1 MCIKKNLFHSA
12 GIALV
17 GVVITI
23 MSLSMS
29 SKVYAQESHPFTE
42 NGTCATCHEDLYFL
56 HDTGNWFCIR
66 EAPMR
71 CVDCHGGNPK
81 AITQNEA
88 HMNRKAHPIVNE
100 DISKCQECH
109 PDECMDRIEKFD
121 QAAGISAVLVA
132 VPYQPKPILPIE
144 GAQAESLS
152 EPIAHPTWI
161 SFIEIIA
168 LILIT
173 GLALA
178 IYFVHK
184 AQHKLK

>member
-1 MCIKKNLFHSA
+1 MCIKKKLFHSA
-12 GIALV
+12 VTAFV
-17 GVVITI
+17 GVVSAIITLATA
-23 MSLSMS
+23 SQ
-29 SKVYAQESHPFTE
+29 VYAQESPPVTE
-42 NGTCATCHEDLYFL
+42 NGTCASCHEDLYFL

-71 CVDCHGGNPK
+71 CIDCHGGNPNG
-81 AITQNEA
+81 ITQDEA

-109 PDECMDRIEKFD
+109 PEECMERLEKFD
-121 QAAGISAVLVA
+121 QIAGISAVLVA
-132 VPYQPKPILPIE
+132 APYQPKQNFLSE
-144 GAQAESLS
+144 DTQAESLT
-152 EPIAHPTWI
+152 EPAAHPAWI

-184 AQHKLK
+184 AQHNLK